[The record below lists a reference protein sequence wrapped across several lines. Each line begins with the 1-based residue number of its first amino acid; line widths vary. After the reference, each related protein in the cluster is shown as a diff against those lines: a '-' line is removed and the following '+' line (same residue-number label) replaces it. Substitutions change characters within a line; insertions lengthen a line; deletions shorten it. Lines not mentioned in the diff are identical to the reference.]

1 MEISEEVVS
10 MSSPKELRLVG
21 DQDIEEYAEALAV
34 ELKLRLKDS
43 GRRGNISLPSPEE
56 LVRCELDAGIV
67 NEEGFAPR
75 MLPFAAEAAD
85 DDFDDIEAR

>member
-1 MEISEEVVS
+1 MPSQILRWSTQSAFAVDVVES
-10 MSSPKELRLVG
+10 
-21 DQDIEEYAEALAV
+21 LAKV
-34 ELKLRLKDS
+34 L
-43 GRRGNISLPSPEE
+43 
-56 LVRCELDAGIV
+56 

>member
-56 LVRCELDAGIV
+56 FVRRELDAGIV
-67 NEEGFAPR
+67 TNDSDEYAISDSALVDTIGLCCGR
-75 MLPFAAEAAD
+75 
-85 DDFDDIEAR
+85 R